1 MILKV
6 FKYQIL
12 MSQLSI
18 FQHYDKKRK
27 KKIGYKSGVFSLRI
41 IYIFFF
47 NQKILCWDGIVVGE
61 LSCTSQGI
69 WQLPDLYS
77 LNPNGHPPHM
87 SCDNHGFLQTL
98 TECLLGEGG
107 KNRYQMRINDPK
119 VTLKRK

>member
-27 KKIGYKSGVFSLRI
+27 KKLEYKSGVFSLGI

-47 NQKILCWDGIVVGE
+47 
-61 LSCTSQGI
+61 
-69 WQLPDLYS
+69 
-77 LNPNGHPPHM
+77 
-87 SCDNHGFLQTL
+87 
-98 TECLLGEGG
+98 
-107 KNRYQMRINDPK
+107 
-119 VTLKRK
+119 